1 MSYLGQFRTSSRV
14 IAMSALLPT
23 TDMNDRRINV
33 RFVPTPDM
41 SFNRW

>member
-14 IAMSALLPT
+14 IAMSALLPI

-33 RFVPTPDM
+33 RFVPG
-41 SFNRW
+41 SEVAIHG